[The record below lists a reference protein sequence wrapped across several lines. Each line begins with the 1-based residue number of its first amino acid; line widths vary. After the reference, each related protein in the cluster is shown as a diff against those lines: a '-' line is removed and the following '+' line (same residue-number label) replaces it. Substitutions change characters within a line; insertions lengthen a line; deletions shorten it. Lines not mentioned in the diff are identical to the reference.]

1 MSDRYRIADSD
12 NRGEHARL
20 TRPILV
26 LITVLIQSVIAT
38 RVTRDDKL
46 PDKLSGFS
54 TFFSFLSLSL
64 FSSSSTSPFP
74 SFPSFFPSFC
84 FWSTCETLSASSG
97 ETLGYSLHSA
107 ALHESQP
114 LNWDQR
120 RRLLFQN
127 LPWLT
132 LLTGTIYSGTAHRLR
147 ITTYRDILSLR
158 STKVKFSLPF
168 AELIQ
173 KLSANGSCYF
183 SIFDLVSFPRFTAKF
198 RDTGQATFILYEDEK
213 ELFWINV
220 LKLSLKE

>member
-54 TFFSFLSLSL
+54 TFFFFLSLSLSL
-64 FSSSSTSPFP
+64 FSSSSTFPFP
-74 SFPSFFPSFC
+74 SFPSFSPSFC

-132 LLTGTIYSGTAHRLR
+132 LWTGTIYSGTAHGLR
-147 ITTYRDILSLR
+147 ITTYRDILPLWSA
-158 STKVKFSLPF
+158 KVKFSLSF

-173 KLSANGSCYF
+173 KLSANSSCYLASLILF
-183 SIFDLVSFPRFTAKF
+183 RSLVLRRNSVT
-198 RDTGQATFILYEDEK
+198 RD
-213 ELFWINV
+213 
-220 LKLSLKE
+220 KLRSSYTKTKRNCFE